1 MEKILKKYT
10 TIPEHLYV
18 ERNADI
24 QLRSIIKEMQRPGY
38 VLVARQMGK
47 TNLLFNAKR
56 TLENENRL
64 FVYVDLSNLYDSD
77 RECYRNIINNI
88 IEPNIDLLESIECEI
103 EKIREKNLPAHNEY
117 SRCLRIIL
125 NYFKGDLVIIL
136 DEIDALKSVDYSD
149 NIFAQIRS
157 NYFSRTNFPVFERLT
172 YVLSGVIEPTE
183 LIKDRNKS
191 PFNIGDK
198 IYLDDFTK
206 EEHNDFIN
214 KSKLNISS
222 RISDEIFNWTNG
234 NPRLTFDICSEIE
247 NEISENINF
256 ENENLNAII
265 KKKYLTTFDIA
276 PIDHIRELVK
286 TNKLIRKSINQ
297 IHRKQ
302 TSEISDDV
310 KKKLYLY
317 GIINS
322 KFEEETKIKNR
333 IIKLSLSEEWIKS
346 IDKNKET
353 SYVYGIAKFSSKE
366 YEEAIEIFENVLL
379 DSNSSK
385 NDIESSTYFAGLSYF
400 KLRKYKKAI
409 EYFEKEFKEESY
421 LIDAKYYIAIGK
433 IAIGNKEEGIK
444 FLQDSI
450 KNESNTLA
458 YQNALLNL
466 AINIEDQDE
475 SFNLFEKL
483 FDSTFKSENDQEE
496 ESNELRTLSLYYQAD
511 ILMKKQEKHQALIK
525 INESLKYSNL
535 CDSLYLKYTKYNI
548 LEIKDELIKID
559 LVDTIINKNLYF
571 DASSNPTPITFNE
584 ISLKFYIDLIF
595 DIERIENFEKLL
607 NYSISELLPNLNKFE
622 LIYQTASISKNNKE
636 ILLNYLL
643 NFKEEINESLLIKT
657 YKELAFINTNDS
669 NKFIEYFNK
678 YLIFFNKNEIIK
690 GDDIY
695 LFAIRI
701 KFHYDKNEL
710 RQSLDLCI
718 HIDKRVSNIKDENL
732 KFETVIIYYWYSTIY
747 RLIKDK
753 TNSLKYSNIGLDL
766 IQNSNRKRT
775 SLFDEEGLNS
785 IKEDLIEI
793 KNQFTIVNTVTN
805 NVSSNHK
812 YQRNDIV
819 KVKYIDGT
827 ITESKFKKF
836 ENDLKSG
843 KCMII

>member
-1 MEKILKKYT
+1 MEKNLKKYT

-18 ERNADI
+18 ERNADM

-56 TLENENRL
+56 TLENEDRL

-88 IEPNIDLLESIECEI
+88 IEPNIDLLESIESEI

-117 SRCLRIIL
+117 SRCLRVIL

-198 IYLDDFTK
+198 IYLDDFTRA
-206 EEHNDFIN
+206 EHNIFIA
-214 KSKLNISS
+214 KSKLNISNQ
-222 RISDEIFNWTNG
+222 ISDEIFNWTNG

-247 NEISENINF
+247 DEILDNNNF
-256 ENENLNAII
+256 KSENLNNII

-286 TNKLIRKSINQ
+286 TNKSIRKSINH

-302 TSEISDDV
+302 TSEISDDI

-333 IIKLSLSEEWIKS
+333 IIEQSLSEEWIKS
-346 IDKNKET
+346 IDKDKEISYFFGVAKYTNKE
-353 SYVYGIAKFSSKE
+353 F
-366 YEEAIEIFENVLL
+366 EEAIEIFENVLL
-379 DSNSSK
+379 NSNSSK

-400 KLRKYKKAI
+400 KLRNYKKAI
-409 EYFEKEFKEESY
+409 EYFEKEFKQDSYSIDAQSY
-421 LIDAKYYIAIGK
+421 LGISK
-433 IAIGNKEEGIK
+433 IVFGNKEEGIK
-444 FLQDSI
+444 ILEEYI
-450 KNESNTLA
+450 KLE
-458 YQNALLNL
+458 QNNYTCHIAILNL
-466 AINIEDQDE
+466 ALNTEDEDRAF
-475 SFNLFEKL
+475 SLFEKL
-483 FDSTFKSENDQEE
+483 YESTFKSEKDEE
-496 ESNELRTLSLYYQAD
+496 GESNQLRTLALYYQAN
-511 ILMKKQEKHQALIK
+511 ILINKKNNSEALIK
-525 INESLKYSNL
+525 INEALKYSNQS
-535 CDSLYLKYTKYNI
+535 DSLYLKYIKYTI
-548 LEIKDELIKID
+548 LEVKDEFIKTD
-559 LVDTIINKNLYF
+559 LVETIVNNNLDFDTR
-571 DASSNPTPITFNE
+571 NPTPITFNG
-584 ISLKFYIDLIF
+584 ISLKYYLDFIF
-595 DIERIENFEKLL
+595 DIQRIENFEKLL
-607 NYSISELLPNLNKFE
+607 NYSISELLPNINKFE
-622 LIYQTASISKNNKE
+622 LIYQTASVSKNNKDL
-636 ILLNYLL
+636 LLNYLL
-643 NFKEEINESLLIKT
+643 NFVDEINEDLLIKT

-669 NKFIEYFNK
+669 NKFLEYFNK
-678 YLIFFNKNEIIK
+678 YLIFFNKNEIIN

-695 LFAIRI
+695 LYAVGI

-718 HIDKRVSNIKDENL
+718 NIDNRVSTIKDESL
-732 KFETVIIYYWYSTIY
+732 KFEIVIIYYWYSTIY

-766 IQNSNRKRT
+766 IENSNRKRT

-793 KNQFTIVNTVTN
+793 KNQFTIVNTPTN
-805 NVSSNHK
+805 TFPSNHK
-812 YQRNDIV
+812 HQRNDTV

-827 ITESKFKKF
+827 ITENKFKKF

-843 KCMII
+843 KCMIV